1 MNNLPDL
8 SILDS
13 LSPEEKALAMEI
25 LKEYSQEGQSSI
37 LEELKYQDYDEIP
50 VSIDEFIW
58 NDRYLGRG
66 LCMTDPYT
74 GEKRSTVFPYWIDT
88 LKKIFPDNLTTK
100 YNTLIL
106 SGAIGLGKAQ
116 PLDAKVLTA
125 DGYRTMGS
133 LKVGEDVYGPDGEL
147 HKILG
152 VYPQGTKKVCK
163 VTFSDGTSTECCDEH
178 LWTVFDI
185 ERQKTL
191 TLETKELIP
200 NLKRKLKHNSN
211 RYKIP
216 MTAPINFESQ
226 EVLINP
232 YLLGI
237 LIGDGSL
244 TTSSLT
250 FASADEEIVN
260 EVKNA
265 LLDGF
270 EVRALKNKFAYS
282 ICKIKKDTKYDPV
295 RKTQIPTP
303 NEYVSYIKELNLNTK
318 SENKHIPKQ
327 YLYNSVP
334 ARIALLQGLMDTD
347 GHISKDGALIEF
359 TTISEQLRDDFVMLV
374 QSLGGTCHIRTKL
387 PSYVS
392 KKTGERIYGKRSY
405 NIGIKL
411 PKNVCP
417 FRLTRKKDRINPK
430 ALDPFRYITNIEYIE
445 DKECQCIYIDGEEH
459 LYLTNDFIVTHN
471 TLVAVVAQ
479 LYLLY
484 RMMCLKDPYSFY
496 GLQSIDKITFSML
509 NVTIEAAQGV
519 GWSKAQELIQ
529 SSDWFMEHG
538 NMNASRTNPQWQPPK
553 GIELIF
559 GSSNRHVV
567 GRALF
572 SNISDEVNFGIGNNV
587 EKQKAKLKKM
597 ISQID
602 ARMISRFG
610 KGTYLPTMNII
621 ISSKDSEQ
629 SFLESYIEM
638 KRQNESKTTL
648 IVDEPQWV
656 VRNDKGSP
664 NDPGSFYVAVGNKFL
679 AHELL
684 PVNATAE
691 EVNAYREKGYFMLK
705 VPPIYREAFEDNID
719 LALTDNAGIST
730 SSSTK
735 YISGVRLNQI
745 KTDTYK
751 NPFTKDIIE
760 VGNSPDDILQYS
772 NFFDLSRVTPRDM
785 SRPLFIHLDMSLSGD
800 KTGIAGI
807 WITGKRPQQ
816 AGTNDPS
823 KELEF
828 KVAFSVSVKAPK
840 GFQVSFEKNRNFIRW
855 LRDRGFAIKG
865 VSSDT
870 YQSAQIQQQLKAD
883 NFNTK
888 ILSVDRVD
896 SSTKQCLPYAFF
908 KSAIYERHLQL
919 YKDCELLTNEIVS
932 LERLSDGHIDHPQNF
947 SKDQADA
954 VCGALYL
961 ASEFAEEYSYDYGE
975 NLESSL
981 EINSATDDFKKQ
993 QMILEFQD
1001 ELTKIYMDMAVA
1013 TAAVDHQK
1021 KKEYET
1027 YQDIMNGIIIL

>member
-1 MNNLPDL
+1 MVSNEIDL
-8 SILDS
+8 KILDS
-13 LSPEEKALAMEI
+13 LSPEERALALEI
-25 LKEYSQEGQSSI
+25 LKEYSQEGQSTI
-37 LEELKYQDYDEIP
+37 LDDLKYSDYEEIP
-50 VSIDEFIW
+50 VDIMTFISDEK
-58 NDRYLGRG
+58 YLGRG
-66 LCMTDPYT
+66 LYIVDPFT
-74 GEKRSTVFPYWIDT
+74 GERKCTVFPYW
-88 LKKIFPDNLTTK
+88 LEKLQEIFPDNLTTR
-100 YNTLIL
+100 YNTIVLTG
-106 SGAIGLGKAQ
+106 SIGLGK
-116 PLDAKVLTA
+116 
-125 DGYRTMGS
+125 S
-133 LKVGEDVYGPDGEL
+133 
-147 HKILG
+147 
-152 VYPQGTKKVCK
+152 
-163 VTFSDGTSTECCDEH
+163 
-178 LWTVFDI
+178 
-185 ERQKTL
+185 
-191 TLETKELIP
+191 
-200 NLKRKLKHNSN
+200 
-211 RYKIP
+211 
-216 MTAPINFESQ
+216 
-226 EVLINP
+226 
-232 YLLGI
+232 
-237 LIGDGSL
+237 
-244 TTSSLT
+244 
-250 FASADEEIVN
+250 
-260 EVKNA
+260 
-265 LLDGF
+265 
-270 EVRALKNKFAYS
+270 
-282 ICKIKKDTKYDPV
+282 
-295 RKTQIPTP
+295 
-303 NEYVSYIKELNLNTK
+303 
-318 SENKHIPKQ
+318 
-327 YLYNSVP
+327 
-334 ARIALLQGLMDTD
+334 
-347 GHISKDGALIEF
+347 
-359 TTISEQLRDDFVMLV
+359 
-374 QSLGGTCHIRTKL
+374 
-387 PSYVS
+387 
-392 KKTGERIYGKRSY
+392 
-405 NIGIKL
+405 
-411 PKNVCP
+411 
-417 FRLTRKKDRINPK
+417 
-430 ALDPFRYITNIEYIE
+430 
-445 DKECQCIYIDGEEH
+445 
-459 LYLTNDFIVTHN
+459 FI
-471 TLVAVVAQ
+471 AVVCQ

-484 RMMCLKDPYSFY
+484 RMLCLKDPYTYY
-496 GLQSIDKITFSML
+496 GIQPIDKITFSML
-509 NVTIEAAQGV
+509 NVTLEAAQGV
-519 GWSKAQELIQ
+519 GWDKMQQLLQ
-529 SSDWFMEHG
+529 SSDWFMERG

-553 GIELIF
+553 GIELVF

-572 SNISDEVNFGIGNNV
+572 SNFSDEVNFGVGNNV

-621 ISSKDSEQ
+621 ASSKDSEQ
-629 SFLESYIEM
+629 AFMESYIEM

-664 NDPGSFYVAVGNKFL
+664 DDPGSFYVAVGNKFL

-684 PVNATAE
+684 PVGASE
-691 EVNAYREKGYFMLK
+691 EDVNAYREKGYFMLK

-760 VGNSPDDILQYS
+760 VGNSPDDINQYS
-772 NFFDLSRVTPRDM
+772 NFFDMSRVNPRDL

-807 WITGKRPQQ
+807 WITGKRPPQ

-896 SSTKQCLPYAFF
+896 NATKQCLPYAFF

-954 VCGALYL
+954 VCGALFL

-975 NLESSL
+975 NLETSL
-981 EINSATDDFKKQ
+981 EVNAVSDEFRKQ
-993 QMILEFQD
+993 QMILEFQE
-1001 ELTKIYMDMAVA
+1001 ELTKIYTDIALA
-1013 TAAVDHQK
+1013 NEALDYK
-1021 KKEYET
+1021 KKQEYEM
-1027 YQDIMNGIIIL
+1027 YQNIMDGIIIL